1 MALESD
7 RRVIGRSKAPRVF
20 LACLLLGYYRAL
32 AKKLLPRSFGIM
44 ELGKK
49 SRKIFEF
56 KGLICKIFRNKDLA
70 CQRAL
75 KMGLGQLRGPSWL
88 AAHLWTAPSGIIV
101 APAHL
106 WVCDGGH
113 WLDVMKDQCSVPSA
127 RWVAIQ
133 STIPRL
139 QTWATGSLDS
149 QENPKLYGGGIPSL
163 ENRETGAPGLLKVN
177 SPSP

>member
-56 KGLICKIFRNKDLA
+56 KGLIRKIFRNKDLG

-75 KMGLGQLRGPSWL
+75 KMGLGQLRGPSWETGTLL
-88 AAHLWTAPSGIIV
+88 AAPIRSSLSRKAGWKSVTV
-101 APAHL
+101 L
-106 WVCDGGH
+106 TDG
-113 WLDVMKDQCSVPSA
+113 L
-127 RWVAIQ
+127 
-133 STIPRL
+133 
-139 QTWATGSLDS
+139 
-149 QENPKLYGGGIPSL
+149 
-163 ENRETGAPGLLKVN
+163 
-177 SPSP
+177 